1 MMKKMLVQAL
11 QAMVDGG
18 TASQI
23 IDVRSLSEFSSGHI
37 PKAINIPLEQLSA
50 RQDDLDPHST
60 VILVCQ
66 SGHRAEIASNL
77 LSTTFADTQVLEGGT
92 AAWKSA
98 GFSIVCSTRSSWSLE
113 RQVRLAAGLLILVSF
128 GLAWTVST
136 AWVFVTAFV
145 GVGLTFAGATD
156 ICGMGIL
163 LAAMPWN
170 RRLATDNHASCSAP
184 VSR

>member
-1 MMKKMLVQAL
+1 MKKILVHTLQTML
-11 QAMVDGG
+11 DGG
-18 TASQI
+18 TAPQI
-23 IDVRSLSEFSSGHI
+23 IDVRSPSEFSSGHI

-50 RQDDLDPHST
+50 RQEDLDQDSA

-77 LSTTFADTQVLEGGT
+77 ISTAFADAQVLEGGT
-92 AAWKSA
+92 SAWKSA
-98 GFSIVCSTRSSWSLE
+98 GFRIVSSTRSSWSLE
-113 RQVRLAAGLLILVSF
+113 RQVRLAAGVLILLSL
-128 GLAWTVST
+128 GLAWAASP
-136 AWVFVTAFV
+136 AWMYLTAFV

-156 ICGMGIL
+156 ICGMGII

-170 RRLATDNHASCSAP
+170 RGLTSDNHASCSAP